1 MSYGYGEKGIHVGRA
16 GCFDSQFAPGS
27 ERDGCHAAGCHD
39 SRRAAGDRQEAVTTC
54 LRPQSPAGSP
64 PGSTGRSCRLD
75 TPPAVDPIPRVSPCE
90 SSSTPALLPCGG
102 RLARPCPAALTIEHA
117 EGGIVLDDAVGRQ
130 EGSHYAVDGS
140 SEFRTGTTKA
150 VDTCT
155 VRCSFKE
162 LRGGRVEAE
171 LGLDDEGGR
180 QREGEAGDAGGRK
193 KLRTRVLLIVHDCG
207 LRRPAGKGLDVLANC
222 AGIMRFGRLEELD
235 PAALRRRCWRTAPR
249 WLPSGRAGGWRCLRG
264 L

>member
-1 MSYGYGEKGIHVGRA
+1 MPCPATRMDEPFLSTDHHPRQSRVVNRLFPV
-16 GCFDSQFAPGS
+16 CF
-27 ERDGCHAAGCHD
+27 
-39 SRRAAGDRQEAVTTC
+39 
-54 LRPQSPAGSP
+54 
-64 PGSTGRSCRLD
+64 
-75 TPPAVDPIPRVSPCE
+75 PR
-90 SSSTPALLPCGG
+90 GG
-102 RLARPCPAALTIEHA
+102 RLARPCPAAPTIEHA

-150 VDTCT
+150 ADTCT
-155 VRCSFKE
+155 ARCSFKE
-162 LRGGRVEAE
+162 LRGGRAEAE

-180 QREGEAGDAGGRK
+180 QREGEAGDAGRRK

-207 LRRPAGKGLDVLANC
+207 LRRPAGKGLDVLADC

-235 PAALRRRCWRTAPR
+235 PAARRRRCRRTAPR
-249 WLPSGRAGGWRCLRG
+249 WFPSGRAGGWRCLRG